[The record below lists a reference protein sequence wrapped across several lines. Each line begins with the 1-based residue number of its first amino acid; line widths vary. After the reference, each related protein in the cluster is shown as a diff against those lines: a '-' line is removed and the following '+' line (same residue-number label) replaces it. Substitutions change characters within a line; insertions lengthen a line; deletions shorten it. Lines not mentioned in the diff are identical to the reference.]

1 MEIRKILIV
10 GIPACSGK
18 GNFERQLGNVAIL
31 TPTITMLKDSFPKAE
46 VSTNFQL
53 SEEFCRRNGI
63 SSIKDPAVWSFAPR
77 YLLKSALNLLR
88 CIMWRSFRKIGL
100 NVETLISERKL
111 REFAAANVILDISG
125 DTYSDNFNYIRV
137 IKHSMDI
144 LAARLL
150 GKPIVLFAQS
160 CGPFKGW
167 PIRSLAR
174 LALNRATLITT
185 RESLTKDY
193 LQDIGISKP
202 SIFATACPA
211 FLFEATSKER
221 VEQIFKQ
228 EGISLDNEP
237 LIGLTFCSFNISIN
251 PMRIIIQ
258 NKWLNTMKYFL
269 PKLFYNLVEKR
280 MKSVKF
286 LDTHVAADLTPFV
299 QAIDYLVEKLHAT
312 VLLIPHVYESKSS
325 RYHILSDKGLAEKL
339 YELTKSDNTDK
350 IKMLRGKYNA
360 EDVKGIIG
368 ECDIFISGRMHAA
381 IAALSQNVPTVGLPY
396 GLKFYGIFGMLG
408 QESHVCSSNNAD
420 DIISIV
426 NEVWK
431 NKEKISKELASK
443 VPEAKKLALL
453 NTELVKDILNI
464 SQ

>member
-10 GIPACSGK
+10 GIPACSCM

-31 TPTITMLKDSFPKAE
+31 TPTITMLKDSFPNAE
-46 VSTNFQL
+46 ISTNFQL

-63 SSIKDPAVWSFAPR
+63 ASIKDPAVWSFAPR
-77 YLLKSALNLLR
+77 YLLKSVLNLLR
-88 CIMWRSFRKIGL
+88 CILWRLLRKIGL

-111 REFAAANVILDISG
+111 REFAAASVILDISG

-137 IKHSMDI
+137 IKHSMDL
-144 LAARLL
+144 LAARLI
-150 GKPIVLFAQS
+150 GKPVVLFAQS
-160 CGPFKGW
+160 CGPFKGH
-167 PIRSLAR
+167 PTRSLAR
-174 LALNRATLITT
+174 LTLNRVNLITT

-193 LQDIGISKP
+193 LQDMGISKP

-211 FLFEATSKER
+211 FLFDATSKER
-221 VEQIFKQ
+221 VEKIFKQ

-237 LIGLTFCSFNISIN
+237 LIGLTLCSFNISVN
-251 PMRIIIQ
+251 PMRIIIK

-280 MKSVKF
+280 MKSVKS
-286 LDTHVAADLTPFV
+286 LDTYVAADLMPFV
-299 QAIDYLVEKLHAT
+299 QTINYLVEKLHAN
-312 VLLIPHVYESKSS
+312 VLLIPHVYESESS
-325 RYHILSDKGLAEKL
+325 RYHILSDTGLAEKL
-339 YELTKSDNTDK
+339 YELTKPDNADK

-381 IAALSQNVPTVGLPY
+381 IAGLSQNVPTVGLPY
-396 GLKFYGIFGMLG
+396 GVKFFGIFGMLG
-408 QESHVCSSNNAD
+408 QDSHVCSSNNAD
-420 DIISIV
+420 EIISIV

-431 NKEKISKELASK
+431 NKGEISKVLASK
-443 VPEAKKLALL
+443 MPEVKKLALL
-453 NTELVKDILNI
+453 NTKLVKDILNI
-464 SQ
+464 CQ